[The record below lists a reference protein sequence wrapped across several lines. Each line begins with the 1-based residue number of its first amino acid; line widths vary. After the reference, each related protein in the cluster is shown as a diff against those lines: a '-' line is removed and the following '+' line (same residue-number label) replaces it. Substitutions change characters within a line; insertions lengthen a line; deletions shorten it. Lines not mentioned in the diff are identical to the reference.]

1 MKRLIIAT
9 KNNGK
14 VNEIKSLLSGHEYEV
29 LSLKEA
35 GIDIEIEENGDS
47 FEENSLIK
55 AMAVHKIT
63 GGMVVADDSGLE
75 VDFLNGAPGIY
86 SARFLNNVSDKQKYE
101 GVLALME
108 GIPDEYRSARFKCA
122 VSLVTDTSSKTFTGN
137 LEGKIAYKAIGEN
150 GFGYDPVFYIPEYN
164 QTMAQIDLEI
174 KNSISHRARAFK
186 QLADTLKN
194 WRIP

>member
-63 GGMVVADDSGLE
+63 GEMVVADDSGLE